1 MKELNEKKILIVGGS
16 SGIGLATAELLLE
29 AGAKVIIAGRS
40 QAKLDSARERFASY
54 SDHLEAY
61 ALDMMDE
68 MQVIQLFEQRIKQ
81 FDHLVISASET
92 SLVDFKN
99 SEMSTVQELFAS
111 KFFGPYQIV
120 KHAAPWLSKDGSVT
134 MFSGAAAFKPSKET
148 VVLGSVNA
156 AVTFLGQAL
165 AIELAPIRVNV
176 VSPGMIDT
184 PAHGNMDA
192 TIRDQVFQ
200 HVASG
205 LPVQRIGTAEEVAQ
219 SVLYL
224 IQNEYTTGS
233 VLHVDGGLSIA

>member
-1 MKELNEKKILIVGGS
+1 MKSLHGKRILIVGGS
-16 SGIGLATAELLLE
+16 SGIGLAAAALLLE

-40 QAKLDSARERFASY
+40 QAKLDSARKRFAAY
-54 SDHLEAY
+54 SDLLEAY
-61 ALDMMDE
+61 TLDMMDE
-68 MQVIQLFEQRIKQ
+68 TQVIQFFEQRIKQ

-120 KHAAPWLSKDGSVT
+120 KHAAPWLSHTGSVT
-134 MFSGAAAFKPSKET
+134 LFSGAAAFKPSKET
-148 VVLGSVNA
+148 VVLGSVNS

-165 AIELAPIRVNV
+165 AIELAPVRVNV

-205 LPVQRIGTAEEVAQ
+205 LPVQRIGTAEEVAH

-233 VLHVDGGLSIA
+233 VLHVDGGLSIV

>member
-1 MKELNEKKILIVGGS
+1 MKALHEKKVLIVGGS

-40 QAKLDSARERFASY
+40 QAKLDLARERLSPY
-54 SDHLEAY
+54 SDHLEAQVV
-61 ALDMMDE
+61 DMMDE
-68 MQVIQLFEQRIKQ
+68 MQVIQFFEQRIKQ

-92 SLVDFKN
+92 SFVDFRN

-111 KFFGPYQIV
+111 KYFGPYQIV
-120 KHAAPWLSKDGSVT
+120 KHAVPWLSKDGSVT
-134 MFSGAAAFKPSKET
+134 LFSGAAAFKPSKET

-165 AIELAPIRVNV
+165 AIELSPIRVNV

-192 TIRDQVFQ
+192 ATRDQVFQ

-205 LPVQRIGTAEEVAQ
+205 LPVKRIGTAEEVAQ

-224 IQNEYTTGS
+224 IQNKYSTGS
-233 VLHVDGGLSIA
+233 VLHVDGGLSIV